1 MKPKHKPEDA
11 EARIIKARVQLVL
24 NHPFFGVLATR
35 LILKEDRSCDTMW
48 VDGKHLG
55 YNPKFVAE
63 QSDGQLQGV
72 VCHEVL
78 HVAGGH
84 PWRRQG
90 RNPDTWNEACD
101 YAVNPIVR
109 ENGYILPD
117 GGLEDPQYA
126 GLPAETIYGK
136 LRQNP
141 QDGAPPPQQGPGTQP
156 PEAPMIGG
164 QTDDKG
170 EEGDESSNSG
180 DGGGDKGQSKDDGKP
195 QDDNGSGKGDSK
207 SDEGSGKGES
217 DSDDAAS
224 GNGKGSEGK
233 PKAAGEVRDAPAD
246 EPELEENWRS
256 AVIQAAKAAKMQGK
270 LPAGLA
276 RFAEAGVEP
285 RVDWRE
291 ALREFMQ
298 RVWSATDYT
307 WRMPNARY
315 ISQGLYLPRLD
326 GEAMPS
332 IVFGIDTSGSIQ
344 DELLSQFK
352 AEVTSIV
359 EEMQPDD
366 AYIVFCDAKV
376 HRVEN
381 LAKGDEPEFKPAGGG
396 GTSFAPVFDWCEEN
410 DITPTCL
417 IYLTD
422 LFGSFPKVQPDYP
435 VLWAHTQ
442 VHGPAP
448 WGEMVEVI

>member
-1 MKPKHKPEDA
+1 MGQKHKPEDA
-11 EARIIKARVQLVL
+11 EARIIKARVQLIL

-35 LILKEDRSCDTMW
+35 LILKEDHSCKTMW

-109 ENGYILPD
+109 EAGYILPD

-126 GLPAETIYGK
+126 GLPAEAIYGK
-136 LRQNP
+136 LAKK
-141 QDGAPPPQQGPGTQP
+141 QDDKPESKPGPSPETQK
-156 PEAPMIGG
+156 APMKGG
-164 QTDDKG
+164 QTNDKG
-170 EEGDESSNSG
+170 EKGDNPDSG
-180 DGGGDKGQSKDDGKP
+180 DGEGEGDKGQGKDKGDNQDDKGSGEGESEGESSGDGK
-195 QDDNGSGKGDSK
+195 
-207 SDEGSGKGES
+207 
-217 DSDDAAS
+217 DA
-224 GNGKGSEGK
+224 NGKPS
-233 PKAAGEVRDAPAD
+233 PAGEVRDAPAD

-270 LPAGLA
+270 LPGGLA
-276 RFAEAGVEP
+276 RFADMGLEP

-291 ALREFMQ
+291 ALREFTQ
-298 RVWSATDYT
+298 RVWAATDYT
-307 WRMPNARY
+307 WRRPNARY
-315 ISQGLYLPRLD
+315 INQGLYLPRLD
-326 GEAMPS
+326 GEAMPC
-332 IVFGIDTSGSIQ
+332 IAFGIDTSGSV
-344 DELLSQFK
+344 DDVLLSQFK
-352 AEVTSIV
+352 AEVVAIV
-359 EEMQPDD
+359 DEMQPEE

-376 HRVEN
+376 HRVET
-381 LAKGDEPEFKPAGGG
+381 LGKGDEPEFLPAGGG
-396 GTSFAPVFDWCEEN
+396 GTSFVPVFDWFEAN
-410 DITPTCL
+410 DINPTCM

-422 LFGSFPKVQPDYP
+422 LYGAFPKEAPDYP

-448 WGEMVEVI
+448 WGEMVEVV